1 MKKIKISS
9 VLTAVLLVLA
19 AAVVLSLSACGKS
32 GAPAPAD
39 STAPVS
45 SGEVTQLGDG
55 DKEFSFEITFS
66 DGSVSAYNIKTDE
79 EIVGQALQALGL
91 IDGDEGP
98 YGLYVQTVGGE
109 TVEYENGGHFWA
121 FYINGEYAVTG
132 VDVTEIEPGASYAF
146 KVD

>member
-39 STAPVS
+39 STATVS

-79 EIVGQALQALGL
+79 EIV
-91 IDGDEGP
+91 GP